1 MVKVESS
8 VKEITRNV
16 KEVFE
21 YLTDMKNL
29 EPHVPKD
36 KLKDFSAETDSCS
49 FKVDMIGDM
58 NVRIVEKEPDKTI
71 KYSGDEKSSVPFS
84 LWVQLKESQP
94 GSTFMKLTLHA
105 EVSMMMK
112 MILEPV
118 IKTGIDTIADR
129 ITEVLNAQMKQE
141 L

>member
-8 VKEITRNV
+8 VKEIGRSV
-16 KEVFE
+16 EEVFE
-21 YLTDMKNL
+21 YLSDMRNL

-49 FKVDMIGDM
+49 FKADMIGDM
-58 NVRIVEKEPDKTI
+58 NIRIVEKDPGKTI
-71 KYSGDEKSSVPFS
+71 KYSGDDKSSIPFS

-105 EVSMMMK
+105 EVNMMMK

-118 IKTGIDTIADR
+118 MKTGIDTIADR
-129 ITEVLNAQMKQE
+129 ITEVLNSPLKQD